1 MRAQNCFLINDLI
14 TIFSYI
20 TLLQRFS
27 RIDKRSKLPKWIQ
40 EHLNDSLC
48 NLSTE
53 EAIQV
58 ILISHLIVGAISD
71 YNFVCAL
78 CNQNVYLY
86 NFQISKRWLRQM
98 AQPFTRENQLGLSLL
113 TREQLEKEE
122 AAKIEQKAQQK

>member
-1 MRAQNCFLINDLI
+1 M
-14 TIFSYI
+14 
-20 TLLQRFS
+20 QRFS

-58 ILISHLIVGAISD
+58 TSILHLLEDVISD
-71 YNFVCAL
+71 YNLVPTL
-78 CNQNVYLY
+78 CSQNVYLY

-122 AAKIEQKAQQK
+122 AGKIEQKAQQK

>member
-1 MRAQNCFLINDLI
+1 M
-14 TIFSYI
+14 
-20 TLLQRFS
+20 
-27 RIDKRSKLPKWIQ
+27 
-40 EHLNDSLC
+40 NDSLC

-58 ILISHLIVGAISD
+58 ILIFRLIAGVISD
-71 YNFVCAL
+71 YNFAICL
-78 CNQNVYLY
+78 IIIFIY

-122 AAKIEQKAQQK
+122 AAKIEQKAQQN

>member
-1 MRAQNCFLINDLI
+1 MRAQKYFLINDLI

-58 ILISHLIVGAISD
+58 ILISHLIVGAISG

>member
-1 MRAQNCFLINDLI
+1 MRAQKYFLINDLI